1 MSMSVNRDNEIN
13 SLIVELA
20 NDHGLARQ
28 RARES
33 LVEIGKP
40 AVAPLIAALQHP
52 NWRIR
57 WGAAKALGQIADP
70 AAADALVQTLED
82 ERSGVRWLAAEGLIA
97 LRRDGLTALLKALIR
112 HSDSVWLREGA
123 HHVIHSL
130 TEHVPD
136 LHHLLAPVSAALDD
150 IEPVLEVPPA
160 ARTALDAL
168 TGEKDSPTG
177 ERLP

>member
-1 MSMSVNRDNEIN
+1 MSMSVNRVSEID
-13 SLIVELA
+13 SLIAELA
-20 NDHGLARQ
+20 DDHGSARQ
-28 RARES
+28 GARES
-33 LVEIGKP
+33 LVMIGKP

-57 WGAAKALGQIADP
+57 WGAAKALGQIGDP
-70 AAADALVQTLED
+70 AAADALVKMLED

-97 LRRDGLTALLKALIR
+97 LECDGLATLLEALIH
-112 HSDSVWLREGA
+112 HSDSEWLREGA

-130 TEHVPD
+130 TEQVPD
-136 LHHLLAPVSAALDD
+136 LCHLLAPVSAALGD

-168 TGEKDSPTG
+168 ARGKKNSHTL
-177 ERLP
+177 ERV